1 MAQKCH
7 QSSEKT
13 DDIFQPFTRMIIA
26 ADRTGILPRLV
37 RTPQHPLLDVHATN
51 STNFH
56 LARLVDLPRISTGT
70 ITTPCTPTQCH
81 RPPQKVQRA
90 TPAIEWWNATTSES
104 APGACT
110 GHHSQLRQ
118 QDTLATQVSSLHQR
132 MYSLR
137 SDPYPLLQTCHHQAN
152 LRRHTTPCRHSA
164 DLPAWW
170 KSKGSLGANVHSAE
184 RTGSCKQ
191 APSNVCMLGFLLPGG
206 KQLEAAYP
214 RALQAFNFQIWH

>member
-1 MAQKCH
+1 MTK
-7 QSSEKT
+7 K
-13 DDIFQPFTRMIIA
+13 FIILCG
-26 ADRTGILPRLV
+26 RYRFFFFLIVLPWFGHVFSNKGRFGHK
-37 RTPQHPLLDVHATN
+37 RK
-51 STNFH
+51 
-56 LARLVDLPRISTGT
+56 LPGFFYF
-70 ITTPCTPTQCH
+70 
-81 RPPQKVQRA
+81 
-90 TPAIEWWNATTSES
+90 
-104 APGACT
+104 
-110 GHHSQLRQ
+110 L
-118 QDTLATQVSSLHQR
+118 
-132 MYSLR
+132 
-137 SDPYPLLQTCHHQAN
+137 TCHHQAN